1 MNSTRGHFRAPAAP
15 PYGRDVDDRGARG
28 SSGSGFGRGV
38 VYIFGGVSSLQFGAA
53 LAATL
58 FPLVGP
64 IATVTLRLTVAA
76 IVLTAIKHPR
86 LTGRSM
92 RSLTVPVTFG
102 LVMAVMNLCLYE
114 AIDRLPLGVAIT
126 IEFLGPV
133 GVALASS
140 RRWVDA
146 VLALTAG
153 AGVMLLTG
161 GVHDVNVAGVVF
173 AFVAAGCWA
182 IYILMNR
189 SLGRQQADGG
199 LAIAAIVAASAM
211 LPLALAT
218 VGSGIFRPHVLLLGL
233 AVGVLCSV
241 VPYTTDMLALRR
253 IPVGLFS
260 VMMSIHPATAALAG
274 FIVLDESLS
283 ARQLIGIGFVIVAGV
298 SASLL
303 ANHRSAQAAGVQ
315 LMRQAR
321 SSRAAAGS
329 RSIPSS

>member
-1 MNSTRGHFRAPAAP
+1 MNSTRAHFRTSTTP
-15 PYGRDVDDRGARG
+15 PYGREVDDRGARG
-28 SSGSGFGRGV
+28 SSGSGIGRGV
-38 VYIFGGVSSLQFGAA
+38 VSILGGVSSLQFGAA

-76 IVLTAIKHPR
+76 IVLTAIKRPR
-86 LTGRSM
+86 LRGRTL
-92 RSLTVPVTFG
+92 RSLAVPVTFG
-102 LVMAVMNLCLYE
+102 LVMAVMNLSLYE
-114 AIDRLPLGVAIT
+114 SIDRLPLGVAIT

-146 VLALTAG
+146 VLALA
-153 AGVMLLTG
+153 AGVGVVLLTG
-161 GVHDVNVAGVVF
+161 GIHDVNLTGVMF

-182 IYILMNR
+182 VYILMNR

-218 VGSGIFRPHVLLLGL
+218 VGSGVFRAHVLLLGV
-233 AVGVLCSV
+233 AVGVLSSV

-253 IPVGLFS
+253 IPVGVFS
-260 VMMSIHPATAALAG
+260 VMMSIHPAAAAVAG
-274 FIVLDESLS
+274 FFVLDESLS
-283 ARQLIGIGFVIVAGV
+283 GRQLAGIALVIIA
-298 SASLL
+298 SASASAL
-303 ANHRSAQAAGVQ
+303 AHRRSTPAAGVQ
-315 LMRQAR
+315 LMRRAR

-329 RSIPSS
+329 RSIPSP